1 MQLIDGIKPPRKITR
16 QDAIA
21 RVIALEDMIHNLV
34 KDCDVSGLTE
44 AADILDR
51 IIDAPLDAVYKAICE
66 GN

>member
-1 MQLIDGIKPPRKITR
+1 MVLIDGIKPPRKITR

-34 KDCDVSGLTE
+34 KDCDVSGL
-44 AADILDR
+44 
-51 IIDAPLDAVYKAICE
+51 IDAANALDKLIDKPLDAVYTAICE